1 MKATQLYF
9 VYVLIFCL
17 MISCKNETSNKNRKT
32 AETTETTLKQL
43 LPKDTKIRILIDKSE
58 YTLSVFVADKL
69 IKKYKVVFGGNPID
83 DKHKEG
89 DKRTP
94 EGVFG
99 MRDKYPHRSW
109 SKFIWI
115 DYPNA
120 ASWKKFNQRKADG
133 IIKEGETIGGEVGIH
148 GVPDGMDTMIDDKR
162 NWTLGCISMKNKD
175 VNEIYPYITKQTQI
189 TIRK

>member
-1 MKATQLYF
+1 MKVIQPYF
-9 VYVLIFCL
+9 VCILLFLVVY
-17 MISCKNETSNKNRKT
+17 SCKNETSNNNI
-32 AETTETTLKQL
+32 ETPETTLKQL
-43 LPKDTKIRILIDKSE
+43 LPKDAKINILIDKSD
-58 YTLSVFVADKL
+58 YTLSVIANDKL
-69 IKKYKVVFGGNPID
+69 VKEYKVVFGGNPVD

-115 DYPNA
+115 DYPNE
-120 ASWKKFNQRKADG
+120 ASWKKFKKRKAAG

-148 GVPDGMDTMIDDKR
+148 GVPDGMDHMVDTKQ
-162 NWTLGCISMKNKD
+162 NWTLGCVSMKNKD
-175 VNEIYPYITKQTQI
+175 VNEIYPYITKQIKI
-189 TIRK
+189 TIQK

>member
-1 MKATQLYF
+1 MKIKTLFFACIG
-9 VYVLIFCL
+9 IFFI
-17 MISCKNETSNKNRKT
+17 MQSCKNEQSKTIKNTKEESKLTLPANTSVNVV
-32 AETTETTLKQL
+32 
-43 LPKDTKIRILIDKSE
+43 IDKSD
-58 YTLSVFVADKL
+58 YTLSVFAADKL

-99 MRDKYPHRSW
+99 MRDKYPHRNW

-120 ASWKKFNQRKADG
+120 ASWKKFNQRKANG

-148 GVPDGMDTMIDDKR
+148 GVPDGMDEMIDNKR

-189 TIRK
+189 TIQK

>member
-1 MKATQLYF
+1 MKITVSYLAYIIALF
-9 VYVLIFCL
+9 LFF
-17 MISCKNETSNKNRKT
+17 SCKNETNSTKT
-32 AETTETTLKQL
+32 SEKSLNQL
-43 LPKDTKIRILIDKSE
+43 LPKNTVVNIFIDKSA
-58 YTLSVFVADKL
+58 YTLSIFAADTLVKE
-69 IKKYKVVFGGNPID
+69 YPVVFGGNPIG

-99 MRDKYPHRSW
+99 MRDKYPHRNW

-120 ASWKKFNQRKADG
+120 DSWRKFNQRKTDG
-133 IIKEGETIGGEVGIH
+133 IIKDGETIGGEVGIH
-148 GVPDGMDTMIDDKR
+148 GVPDGMDHMIDDKR

-175 VNEIYPYITKQTQI
+175 LNEIYPYITKRTQI
-189 TIRK
+189 TIQK

>member
-1 MKATQLYF
+1 MKATCLYF
-9 VYVLIFCL
+9 SYFCL
-17 MISCKNETSNKNRKT
+17 FLLFSCKNEINS
-32 AETTETTLKQL
+32 TETSEKKLNQL
-43 LPKDTKIRILIDKSE
+43 LPEDTFVNIFIDKSE
-58 YTLSVFVADKL
+58 YTLAIFTADTL
-69 IKKYKVVFGGNPID
+69 VKKYNVVFGGNPVD

-99 MRDKYPHRSW
+99 MRDKYPHRNW

-120 ASWKKFNQRKADG
+120 DSWEKFNQRKANG

-148 GVPDGMDTMIDDKR
+148 GVPEGKDHLIDDKH
-162 NWTLGCISMKNKD
+162 NWTLGCISMKNND
-175 VNEIYPYITKQTQI
+175 INEIYPYITKQTQI
-189 TIRK
+189 TIQK

>member
-1 MKATQLYF
+1 MKATPLYF
-9 VYVLIFCL
+9 VCICMFLL
-17 MISCKNETSNKNRKT
+17 LQSCKNETATVNQKSEAK
-32 AETTETTLKQL
+32 EITLKQL
-43 LPKDTKIRILIDKSE
+43 LPAEAKIRILIDKSE
-58 YTLSVFVADKL
+58 HTLSVFASDKL
-69 IKKYKVVFGGNPID
+69 VKKYNVVFGGDPVG

-99 MRDKYPHRSW
+99 MRDKYPHRKW

-120 ASWKKFNQRKADG
+120 ASWKKFNKRKADG
-133 IIKEGETIGGEVGIH
+133 IIKDGETIGGEVGIH
-148 GVPDGMDTMIDDKR
+148 GVPDGMDDMIDNKR

-175 VNEIYPYITKQTQI
+175 VNEIYPYITKQTRI
-189 TIRK
+189 TIQK